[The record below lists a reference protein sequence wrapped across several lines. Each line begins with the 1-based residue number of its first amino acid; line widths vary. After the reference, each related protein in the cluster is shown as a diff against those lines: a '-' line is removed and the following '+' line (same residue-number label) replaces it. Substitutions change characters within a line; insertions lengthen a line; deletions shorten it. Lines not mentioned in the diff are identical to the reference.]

1 MTYCNKY
8 ITIINTGGGQMR
20 YLNHWANIMIGVFG
34 GIIISNLFRLSD
46 ISIFRQLPESLF
58 LWLSIIILLIGIFLL
73 IFKYYV
79 LKKRLVVKIDE
90 RENAIADRSAR
101 NGLLAT
107 YFTLFILL
115 AIGVLPDAK
124 ALLIVVA
131 AGLFVWFLSFIIY
144 YYRRF

>member
-1 MTYCNKY
+1 MTYCYNY
-8 ITIINTGGGQMR
+8 ITTINTGGRQMR
-20 YLNHWANIMIGVFG
+20 YFNVWANIMIGVFG
-34 GIIISNLFRLSD
+34 GIIISNLFRLSN

-58 LWLSIIILLIGIFLL
+58 LWFSIIILLIGIFLL

-79 LKKRLVVKIDE
+79 LKKKLVIKIDE

-101 NGLLAT
+101 NALLAT

-124 ALLIVVA
+124 SLLIVVA